1 MDFEIIAAEHL
12 RDYKIK
18 MKFMDGSSG
27 VVDLSNYVDNK
38 NVFRAFQDLSYFK
51 NFQIKY
57 GTLVWGK
64 GELDIAPETLYEKA
78 TGKKVRYLVQDRKIS

>member
-27 VVDLSNYVDNK
+27 AVDLSNYVDNK

-51 NFQIKY
+51 NFQMKY
-57 GTLVWGK
+57 GKHGLGQR
-64 GELDIAPETLYEKA
+64 GILI
-78 TGKKVRYLVQDRKIS
+78 